1 MTNDTYE
8 YVSPQ
13 EEIVWSAVFVTE
25 FIVMFIINAF
35 ALITFAKNRHLR
47 KRSNYL
53 IINLAVADFL
63 VAAVMGPLNILLSE
77 IPERNLELR
86 EGFSWQSFIIW
97 VFNNLFVVA
106 SLANISLI
114 SLERL
119 HATVYPFRHC
129 LIGEWTYFKII
140 LCSWFIA
147 LLLTLALAFLVLYVQ
162 VAVLYAFA
170 SFLLFSL
177 LILTVS
183 YVIII
188 SNVKS
193 NPHSQNFGAIFSE
206 ERKLTVTLFIVI
218 VTSFSTI
225 LPSAIVVTIP
235 RDVWSKLSPAK
246 VYRIF
251 AIVSLL
257 YYANSI
263 VNPLIYAIRMEEFRR
278 AAKEV
283 VCKRTPESMRVQPI
297 ELSTMQCMP

>member
-13 EEIVWSAVFVTE
+13 EDTVWSAVFVTE
-25 FIVMFIINAF
+25 FIAMFIINAF

-63 VAAVMGPLNILLSE
+63 VAAVIGPLNILLSE
-77 IPERNLELR
+77 ILERNLELG
-86 EGFSWQSFIIW
+86 EGFSWESFIIW
-97 VFNNLFVVA
+97 GFNNLFVVA

-129 LIGEWTYFKII
+129 LIGEWAYFKII

-147 LLLTLALAFLVLYVQ
+147 LLLTLVLAYLALYVQ
-162 VAVLYAFA
+162 VAVPYAFA
-170 SFLLFSL
+170 SFLLFPL

-183 YVIII
+183 YVMII

-193 NPHSQNFGAIFSE
+193 NPHSQKFGAMFSE
-206 ERKLTVTLFIVI
+206 ERKLTVTLFTVI
-218 VTSFSTI
+218 VTSFSTM
-225 LPSAIVVTIP
+225 LPSAIVCTIP
-235 RDVWSKLSPAK
+235 RDIWSKLSPAK
-246 VYRIF
+246 VHRISDMTF
-251 AIVSLL
+251 LL
-257 YYANSI
+257 RYANSI
-263 VNPLIYAIRMEEFRR
+263 VNPLIYAIRMEVFRR
-278 AAKEV
+278 AAKEL
-283 VCKRTPESMRVQPI
+283 VCKRTPESMGVQPI
-297 ELSTMQCMP
+297 ELSTM